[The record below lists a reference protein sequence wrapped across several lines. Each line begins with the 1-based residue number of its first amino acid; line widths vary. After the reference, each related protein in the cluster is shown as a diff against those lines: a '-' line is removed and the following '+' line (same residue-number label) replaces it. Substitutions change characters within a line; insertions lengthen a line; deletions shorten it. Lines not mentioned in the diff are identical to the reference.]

1 MLEDLII
8 YKKYLDM
15 MYYSNELL
23 KKYPKSERY
32 FLVGDIKNSINKG
45 IVTIIESHKEK
56 DKFKR
61 LHTLGTLDIQLK
73 VLKVYV
79 RISYK
84 YKYINVRNYEAFS
97 RKITDISNLLGGW
110 IKSCLK
116 Q

>member
-8 YKKYLDM
+8 YKKYWDM

-45 IVTIIESHKEK
+45 IAIIIEGHKEK

-61 LHTLGTLDIQLK
+61 LNTLGILDTQLK
-73 VLKVYV
+73 ILKVYV